1 MKSKSALLATL
12 LILIAGIILSII
24 HSFDVF
30 KMIIITM
37 GIVFIIPG
45 VIVIAT
51 LSTLKQQECEATKVK
66 TNSWVNI
73 MCSLVSGVG
82 SVILGISMI
91 GWNEAYMKFLPIIFG
106 VIVILGGCY
115 HICAMAMALR
125 PIKLPLLLYIMPL
138 LLLVMGAIIVFAP
151 KESLNEHTIVLMTGA
166 SLIIFAINSLIE
178 LWAAKKYI
186 GQRKNSNQLEVIDIK
201 NDD

>member
-1 MKSKSALLATL
+1 
-12 LILIAGIILSII
+12 
-24 HSFDVF
+24 
-30 KMIIITM
+30 
-37 GIVFIIPG
+37 
-45 VIVIAT
+45 
-51 LSTLKQQECEATKVK
+51 
-66 TNSWVNI
+66 
-73 MCSLVSGVG
+73 
-82 SVILGISMI
+82 MI

-125 PIKLPLLLYIMPL
+125 PIKLPLWLYIMPL

-166 SLIIFAINSLIE
+166 SLIIFAINSFIE